1 MKDEIKGPIA
11 WMAQNHVAANLL
23 MFIFLIGG
31 IIMISTSIKQEVFPD
46 FEIDMVNI
54 TVPYPGSSPEEVE
67 TGIILA
73 VEEAIDGIDGIKE
86 ITAVASEG
94 VATINA
100 ELYYDADKQKV
111 ESDIKNA
118 VDRIS
123 TWPDDA
129 EDPTV
134 EIPTTENEVLQL
146 VIYGD
151 IDEHALKE
159 IAESARDDMLTDENI
174 SKVDVSNTRPL
185 EIGIEIPQ
193 NTLRAYGLTIDQV
206 ASVIKNTA
214 IELPGGEL
222 KTKAGKVLLRT
233 MERRDWAGE
242 FADITIVSTS
252 EGARVKLG
260 DIAEITEGFEDV
272 EWFAYYNGKRAV
284 RLQVYRVGDQT
295 PMQVADAVKEYES
308 DIADELPPGVAT
320 AIIADRSEIFHD
332 RVTLLVR
339 NGFIGLV
346 LVLLFL
352 GLFLQPSLA
361 FWVSMGI
368 PISFLGS
375 LLLLPGYDVSINM
388 ISLFAYIITL
398 GIVVDDAIVVGENI
412 YEHRLHGDD
421 CSLASIRGA
430 REVAMPVVF
439 SVLTT
444 VAAFGPMLFVA
455 GDWGKVM
462 RNIPIVV
469 ILVLIISLFESLF
482 ILPAHLSQV
491 RTNNEC
497 APSGH
502 GRLMRFQRSMAQGI
516 VTFAEKIYA
525 PLVAWCVKNRWQ
537 TFAIGIAVL
546 IIAIG
551 YVKGGHIPITL
562 MPSADADWVNVEVV
576 LPFDAPIE
584 ETQRVR
590 HIIEQAAG
598 KVIEEGGDQQLS
610 EGLITM
616 INGAHSMRFTMRLAP
631 ADERSISVREVADK
645 WREATGE
652 LAGLESLRFESAQV
666 GPHRGKPLKIKL
678 SHRDMDVLEAA
689 SSRLAASLDGY
700 EGIIDLDDG
709 FAAGKPQRDFMILPE
724 GRSLGL
730 TPADIGRQVRS
741 AIYGAEAIEQQR
753 GRDTVDVMVR
763 LPENER
769 ISEQT
774 INELMIRT
782 PAGGEIPLN
791 RAARVKEGTSYT
803 SITRTDGKRTITVSA
818 DTVPGKAD
826 LNKVLDSLEKDELPA
841 LMERYP
847 GLTYDFGGERKQSK
861 ESMSSLLTGFM
872 IALLVMYCLVAIP
885 FRSYAQALVVLLAI
899 PFGFVGA
906 LIGHIIFGYSLSL
919 MSMFGIVALSGV
931 VINDSLVLV
940 HKANSLRNE
949 GLELD
954 EAIQRAG
961 IRRFRPII
969 LTSLTTFLGLTPMIF
984 ETSLQARFLIPMAL
998 SLGFGVLFATLI
1010 TLLLV
1015 PAFYI
1020 IEMDIKDL
1028 FAEIFGDIRRVF
1040 TRINGSGQVSNSDQ

>member
-1 MKDEIKGPIA
+1 MKDEFKGPIA
-11 WMAQNHVAANLL
+11 WMARNRVAANLL

-67 TGIILA
+67 SGIILA

-94 VATINA
+94 MATINA
-100 ELYYDADKQKV
+100 ELYYDADKQRV
-111 ESDIKNA
+111 ASDIKNA

-123 TWPDDA
+123 TLPDDA
-129 EDPTV
+129 DDPTV
-134 EIPTTENEVLQL
+134 EVPTTEHEVLQL
-146 VIYGD
+146 VLYGD
-151 IDEHALKE
+151 IAEHALME
-159 IAESARDDMLTDENI
+159 IAEAARDDMLTYENI

-185 EIGIEIPQ
+185 EISIEIPQ
-193 NTLRAYGLTIDQV
+193 NILRAYGLTIDDV
-206 ASVIKNTA
+206 AAVVRNTA

-233 MERRDWAGE
+233 MERRDWAVE
-242 FADITIVSTS
+242 FTDITIVSTS
-252 EGARVKLG
+252 EGSDIKLG
-260 DIAEITEGFEDV
+260 DIAKITEGFEDV

-295 PMQVADAVKEYES
+295 PVEVADAVKEYEAH
-308 DIADELPPGVAT
+308 IADKLPPGVAT
-320 AIIADRSEIFHD
+320 ATIADRSEIYHD
-332 RVTLLVR
+332 RVRLLVR

-346 LVLLFL
+346 LVIIFL

-375 LLLLPGYDVSINM
+375 LLFLPGFDVSINM

-421 CSLASIRGA
+421 CNISSIRGA
-430 REVAMPVVF
+430 QEVAMPVVF

-444 VAAFGPMLFVA
+444 VAAFGPMLFVQ

-469 ILVLIISLFESLF
+469 ILVLMISLFESLF
-482 ILPAHLSQV
+482 ILPAHLAQV

-497 APSGH
+497 TPSGQ
-502 GRLMRFQRSMAQGI
+502 GGLMRFQRSLAQGI
-516 VTFAEKIYA
+516 VTFAEKIYG
-525 PLVAWCVKNRWQ
+525 PMVAWCVKNRWQ
-537 TFAIGIAVL
+537 TLAIGIAVL
-546 IIAIG
+546 VIAAG

-584 ETQRVR
+584 ETQRVKG
-590 HIIEQAAG
+590 IIEQAAD
-598 KVIEEGGDQQLS
+598 KVIEESEDEQLS
-610 EGLITM
+610 RGIISM
-616 INGAHSMRFTMRLAP
+616 INGAHNMRFTMRLAP
-631 ADERSISVREVADK
+631 ADERTISVREVADR
-645 WREATGE
+645 WRKATGE
-652 LAGLESLRFESAQV
+652 IPGLESLRFESAQL
-666 GPHRGKPLKIKL
+666 GPHGGKPLKIKL
-678 SHRDMDVLEAA
+678 SHRDRNILEDA
-689 SSRLAASLDGY
+689 SERLAGDLAGY
-700 EGIIDLDDG
+700 EGIIDVDDG

-730 TPADIGRQVRS
+730 TPADIGRQVRN
-741 AIYGAEAIEQQR
+741 AVYGAQAIEQQR
-753 GRDTVDVMVR
+753 GRDTVSVMVR
-763 LPENER
+763 LPESER
-769 ISEQT
+769 ISQQT

-818 DTVPGKAD
+818 DTIPGEAD
-826 LNKVLDSLEKDELPA
+826 LNRVLDSLEKEELPA

-847 GLTYDFGGERKQSK
+847 GLTYEFGGERKQST
-861 ESMSSLLTGFM
+861 ESMSSLITGFM

-885 FRSYAQALVVLLAI
+885 FRSYAQSLVVLLAI

-906 LIGHIIFGYSLSL
+906 LIGHILFGYSLSL
-919 MSMFGIVALSGV
+919 TSMFGIVALSGV

-940 HKANSLRNE
+940 HKANSLKSE
-949 GLELD
+949 GVELK
-954 EAIQRAG
+954 EAMQRAG

-1020 IEMDIKDL
+1020 IEMDIK
-1028 FAEIFGDIRRVF
+1028 EIFSEIIADIKHVF
-1040 TRINGSGQVSNSDQ
+1040 IKSDRGRNAADTDF

>member
-1 MKDEIKGPIA
+1 MKNEFKGPIA
-11 WMAQNHVAANLL
+11 WMAQNRVAANLL
-23 MFIFLIGG
+23 MFIFLVGG

-46 FEIDMVNI
+46 FEIDMVTI

-67 TGIILA
+67 SGIILA

-94 VATINA
+94 LATITA
-100 ELYYDADKQKV
+100 ELYYDVDKQKV
-111 ESDIKNA
+111 ASDIKNA

-123 TWPDDA
+123 TLPEDA

-134 EIPTTENEVLQL
+134 EVPTTEHEVLQL
-146 VIYGD
+146 ILYGD
-151 IDEHALKE
+151 IGEHALKE
-159 IAESARDDMLTDENI
+159 LAEAARDDMLTYENI

-185 EIGIEIPQ
+185 EISIEIPQ

-206 ASVIKNTA
+206 ASVIRNTA

-233 MERRDWAGE
+233 MERRDWARE
-242 FADITIVSTS
+242 FADITIVSTA
-252 EGARVKLG
+252 EGTRIKLG
-260 DIAEITEGFEDV
+260 DIASITEGFEDV

-284 RLQVYRVGDQT
+284 RLQVYRVGKQT
-295 PMQVADAVKEYES
+295 PIEVADAVRDYQEH
-308 DIADELPPGVAT
+308 IADKLPPGVST
-320 AIIADRSEIFHD
+320 AVIADRSEIYHD

-339 NGFIGLV
+339 NGFIGLI
-346 LVLLFL
+346 LVVLFL
-352 GLFLQPSLA
+352 GLFLQPALA
-361 FWVSMGI
+361 FWVAMGI

-375 LLLLPGYDVSINM
+375 LLFLPGFDVSINM

-398 GIVVDDAIVVGENI
+398 GIVVDDAIVVGENV

-421 CSLASIRGA
+421 CTISSIRGT

-444 VAAFGPMLFVA
+444 VAAFAPMLFVQ

-469 ILVLIISLFESLF
+469 ILVLMISLFESLF

-491 RTNNEC
+491 RTNKTC
-497 APSGH
+497 APSEKGPV
-502 GRLMRFQRSMAQGI
+502 MRFQRGMAQGI
-516 VTFAEKIYA
+516 VTFAEKVYGPA
-525 PLVAWCVKNRWQ
+525 VAWCVRNRWV
-537 TFAIGIAVL
+537 TLAVGIAILLV
-546 IIAIG
+546 AIG
-551 YVKGGHIPITL
+551 YVKGGRIPVIL
-562 MPSADADWVNVEVV
+562 MQGADADWVNVEVV
-576 LPFDAPIE
+576 LPFDAPLE
-584 ETQRVR
+584 DTQRVR
-590 HIIEQAAG
+590 HIIEQAARDVVN
-598 KVIEEGGDQQLS
+598 KNGGDEIS

-616 INGAHSMRFTMRLAP
+616 INGSHNMRFTMKLTP
-631 ADERSISVREVADK
+631 ADQRTISVREVANK
-645 WREATGE
+645 WREETGE

-666 GPHRGKPLKIKL
+666 GPHRGKPLEIKL

-689 SSRLAASLDGY
+689 SSRLAISLAGY
-700 EGIIDLDDG
+700 DGIIDLDDG

-730 TPADIGRQVRS
+730 TPSDIGRQVRS
-741 AIYGAEAIEQQR
+741 AVYGAEAIEQQR
-753 GRDTVDVMVR
+753 GRDTVSVMVR
-763 LPENER
+763 LPQDER
-769 ISEQT
+769 VSPQT

-782 PAGGEIPLN
+782 PAGGEIPLI
-791 RAARVKEGTSYT
+791 RAATVKEGTSYT

-818 DTVPGKAD
+818 DIVPGVAD
-826 LNKVLDSLEKDELPA
+826 LNKVLDSMEKDELPA

-847 GLTYDFGGERKQSK
+847 GLTYEFAGDRKQGR
-861 ESMSSLLTGFM
+861 ESMSSLIAGFM

-885 FRSYAQALVVLLAI
+885 FRSYAQSLVVLLAI

-906 LIGHIIFGYSLSL
+906 LIGHILFGYSLSL

-949 GLELD
+949 GVEIK
-954 EAIQRAG
+954 EAMERAG

-1020 IEMDIKDL
+1020 IEMDIKEL
-1028 FAEIFGDIRRVF
+1028 FAEMALDIRRISSRVAKNH
-1040 TRINGSGQVSNSDQ
+1040 RISGDS